1 MVCTRGQL
9 PYSFKK
15 MYYFLFLP
23 ALFNFILVIYNGLQ
37 IKKIAIIFKP
47 LSTSSAEN
55 TRKAKVIQLARDDAD
70 PRFIASSV
78 ILPKYQPGKA
88 GK

>member
-37 IKKIAIIFKP
+37 IKKIVIIFHAAFYKQ
-47 LSTSSAEN
+47 
-55 TRKAKVIQLARDDAD
+55 RK
-70 PRFIASSV
+70 
-78 ILPKYQPGKA
+78 KYQESKSDTIGKR
-88 GK
+88 